1 MTATTTSTSNPTIAR
16 RRASLVL
23 VSVTSVMLLAV
34 LYAVA
39 VHTEVGQ
46 RLDDAALR
54 GRTRDSAVQ
63 HAVGRALD
71 TVSTTSLVIAT
82 VALVVVALARRR
94 PRLAVG
100 VGVLVVGANVTTQI
114 LKEVLDRPRLGDSA
128 VSSVTSFPSGH
139 STVAMSLALALVVV
153 VPSRHRLVAGVAGVT
168 YAVVVG
174 AATLTGAWHRTSD
187 VLGAYLVTLAWAAGV
202 CAWLVAARRARRVT
216 APRGAVAFDV
226 MLPVLS
232 VLFVAAAVAVGVDV
246 VHDAT
251 ANGVSVGRAYLVALV
266 TIVAGAVATLGA
278 LLAALGR
285 ASLDPRPQ
293 VARV

>member
-1 MTATTTSTSNPTIAR
+1 
-16 RRASLVL
+16 V
-23 VSVTSVMLLAV
+23 VLLAA

-54 GRTRDSAVQ
+54 GRARDSAVQ

-71 TVSTTSLVIAT
+71 TVSTTSLLIAT
-82 VALVVVALARRR
+82 AALVVVALVRRR

-114 LKEVLDRPRLGDSA
+114 LKEVLDRPSLGDAA

-139 STVAMSLALALVVV
+139 STVAMSLALALVVA
-153 VPSRHRLVAGVAGVT
+153 VPSRQRLVAGIAGVT
-168 YAVVVG
+168 YAVIVG

-202 CAWLVAARRARRVT
+202 CAWLVGAGRDRPGRTRSGAT
-216 APRGAVAFDV
+216 AVGVLV
-226 MLPVLS
+226 PVLS
-232 VLFVAAAVAVGVDV
+232 MLFVAAAIAVAVDV

-251 ANGVSVGRAYLVALV
+251 VNGVSVGRAYLAALV
-266 TIVAGAVATLGA
+266 TIVAGAVATLAA
-278 LLAALGR
+278 LLAALGG
-285 ASLDPRPQ
+285 ASLDPPPQ
-293 VARV
+293 VARG

>member
-1 MTATTTSTSNPTIAR
+1 VPL
-16 RRASLVL
+16 LVL
-23 VSVTSVMLLAV
+23 CVTSVLLLAA

-71 TVSTTSLVIAT
+71 TVSTTSLVVAT
-82 VALVVVALARRR
+82 AALVVVALVRRR

-100 VGVLVVGANVTTQI
+100 VGILVVGANVTTQI
-114 LKEVLDRPRLGDSA
+114 LKDVLDRPRLADTA
-128 VSSVTSFPSGH
+128 VTSVTSFPSGH

-153 VPSRHRLVAGVAGVT
+153 VPSRQRLVAGIAGVS
-168 YAVVVG
+168 YAVLVG

-187 VLGAYLVTLAWAAGV
+187 VLGAYLVTLAWTAGV
-202 CAWLVAARRARRVT
+202 CAWLVRARRGRRAPPSPGET
-216 APRGAVAFDV
+216 AFEVLV
-226 MLPVLS
+226 PVLS
-232 VLFVAAAVAVGVDV
+232 VLFVVAAVAVAVDV

-251 ANGVSVGRAYLVALV
+251 ANGVSVGRAYIVALV
-266 TIVAGAVATLGA
+266 TIVAGAAATLGA
-278 LLAALGR
+278 LLGTLNG
-285 ASLDPRPQ
+285 ASLDPPPQ
-293 VARV
+293 VARA